1 MAVSEE
7 FLEYVVDQFRELG
20 AVTTRKM
27 FGGAGIYFDGK
38 FFALVDDD
46 ELYLKADDKNR
57 PRFEQAGSHAFEPW
71 EGHVM
76 NGYWAVPAD
85 VLEDPAELAE
95 WSQHAIQIAGNP
107 GRKSRGSGGTKNKQ
121 VKRKSKR

>member
-7 FLEYVVDQFRELG
+7 FLQYVRDQLRELG

-46 ELYLKADDKNR
+46 ELYFKVDDATR
-57 PRFEQAGSHAFEPW
+57 PRFEEAGCHAFEPW
-71 EGHVM
+71 AGQFM
-76 NGYWAVPAD
+76 NGYWSVPAD
-85 VLEDPAELAE
+85 VLEDSA
-95 WSQHAIQIAGNP
+95 AIADWAREAVGVA
-107 GRKSRGSGGTKNKQ
+107 RKSSKPERQSKPAR
-121 VKRKSKR
+121 KRKPG

>member
-85 VLEDPAELAE
+85 VLEVPAELAE
-95 WSQHAIQIAGNP
+95 
-107 GRKSRGSGGTKNKQ
+107 
-121 VKRKSKR
+121 